1 MQTLYCNASTTA
13 LWSKMRI
20 QNLGNTANGDSWREL
35 RRIFDA
41 AVADKAKVEAQRLKA
56 SLHSLQT
63 QNELLHHENNGLTR
77 ALEAKKKHKTKSKTM
92 DLQRGK
98 SIMVALFPGL

>member
-1 MQTLYCNASTTA
+1 
-13 LWSKMRI
+13 
-20 QNLGNTANGDSWREL
+20 LGNTANGDSWREL

-41 AVADKAKVEAQRLKA
+41 AVADKAKVEAQQLKA

-63 QNELLHHENNGLTR
+63 QNKLLHHENNGLTC

-92 DLQRGK
+92 DLQQRKEYHGGTVFWSPRK
-98 SIMVALFPGL
+98 LCKARA